1 MKPIFN
7 PTSEQCFELVG
18 EGVYNF
24 VRHKERID
32 KLVKEGRYAE
42 ACECRFEAFQLLAE
56 ALPEDEA
63 MPLSWEHNNSRAA
76 VAILYGSAVD
86 HFRIGDLEMS
96 MAQLE
101 LLLECDPED
110 HFEGVNLLALC
121 YIAAGEW
128 EAFDDLVIDLTDKSA
143 EAVVARLWASFER
156 DGELDKELLKLLRTR
171 HKHYYEELTATE
183 HPDDE
188 AFRRDIASD
197 RPSQS
202 AEAREWWLLT
212 EPLWSEFPE
221 FIDKMKDGDKRVG
234 LIF

>member
-7 PTSEQCFELVG
+7 PTAEQCFELEAQG
-18 EGVYNF
+18 PYNF
-24 VRHKERID
+24 TKLKEGID
-32 KLVKEGRYAE
+32 RLVAEGRYNE
-42 ACECRFEAFQLLAE
+42 ACERRYEAFQLLAD

-63 MPLSWEHNNSRAA
+63 MPLKWEHNNSRAA
-76 VAILYGSAVD
+76 ISILYGSAVD

-121 YIAAGEW
+121 YIAAEEW
-128 EAFDDLVIDLTDKSA
+128 EAFEELVIDLTDKSA
-143 EAVVARLWASFER
+143 EAVVARLWASFEQ
-156 DGELDKELLKLLRTR
+156 DGKLDNELLKLLRSR
-171 HKHYYEELTATE
+171 HKHFYDELLLEE
-183 HPDDE
+183 HSDDE
-188 AFRRDIASD
+188 KFRQDIASE

-221 FIDKMKDGDKRVG
+221 FIEELKAVK
-234 LIF
+234 

>member
-7 PTSEQCFELVG
+7 PTSEQCFELEAQG
-18 EGVYNF
+18 IYNF
-24 VRHKERID
+24 IRHKESVDR
-32 KLVKEGRYAE
+32 LVKEGRYNE
-42 ACECRFEAFQLLAE
+42 ACERRYEAFQLLAE
-56 ALPEDEA
+56 TLPEDEA
-63 MPLSWEHNNSRAA
+63 MPLCWEHNNSRAA
-76 VAILYGSAVD
+76 ISILYGSAVD

-121 YIAAGEW
+121 YIATEEW

-143 EAVVARLWASFER
+143 EAVIARLWASFER
-156 DGELDKELLKLLRTR
+156 NGGMDKELLKLLRTR
-171 HKHYYEELTATE
+171 HKHYYEELIAAE

-197 RPSQS
+197 RPTPT

-212 EPLWSEFPE
+212 EPLWREFPE
-221 FIDKMKDGDKRVG
+221 FIYKLKGER
-234 LIF
+234 

>member
-7 PTSEQCFELVG
+7 PTSEQCFELEG

-24 VRHKERID
+24 VKHKEVID
-32 KLVKEGRYAE
+32 KLVKEGRYNE
-42 ACECRFEAFQLLAE
+42 ACERRYEAFQHLAE

-63 MPLSWEHNNSRAA
+63 MPLRWEHNNSRAA
-76 VAILYGSAVD
+76 ISILYGSAVD

-121 YIAAGEW
+121 YIAMQEW
-128 EAFDDLVIDLTDKSA
+128 EAFDELAIDLTDKSS
-143 EAVVARLWASFER
+143 EAVVARLWASLER
-156 DGELDKELLKLLRTR
+156 NGAFDKELLKLLHSRY
-171 HKHYYEELTATE
+171 KHLYDELIATE

-188 AFRRDIASD
+188 AFRRDISSE
-197 RPSQS
+197 RPSQR

-221 FIDKMKDGDKRVG
+221 FINQLKREN
-234 LIF
+234 

>member
-7 PTSEQCFELVG
+7 PTAEQCFEL
-18 EGVYNF
+18 EGQGAYNF
-24 VRHKERID
+24 VKHKEAID
-32 KLVKEGRYAE
+32 KLVKEGRYSE
-42 ACECRFEAFQLLAE
+42 ACERRYEAFQLLAD

-63 MPLSWEHNNSRAA
+63 MPLCWEHNNSRAA
-76 VAILYGSAVD
+76 IAILYGSAVD

-121 YIAAGEW
+121 YIATEEW
-128 EAFDDLVIDLTDKSA
+128 DAFDDLTIDLTDKSA

-156 DGELDKELLKLLRTR
+156 DGALDKDLLKLLRSR
-171 HKHYYEELTATE
+171 YKHFYEELTAEE

-188 AFRRDIASD
+188 AFRRDITSE

-221 FIDKMKDGDKRVG
+221 FICELKDER
-234 LIF
+234 

>member
-1 MKPIFN
+1 MRPIFN
-7 PTSEQCFELVG
+7 PTSEQCFELEGQG
-18 EGVYNF
+18 EYNF
-24 VRHKERID
+24 IKHKEVID
-32 KLVKEGRYAE
+32 RLVSEGRYEE
-42 ACECRFEAFQLLAE
+42 ACERRYEAFQTLAD

-63 MPLSWEHNNSRAA
+63 MPLRWEHSNSRAA
-76 VAILYGSAVD
+76 MAILYGSAVD

-121 YIAAGEW
+121 YIATEEW
-128 EAFDDLVIDLTDKSA
+128 DAFDDLLIDLTDKSS

-156 DGELDKELLKLLRTR
+156 TGVLDKELLKLLRSR
-171 HKHYYEELTATE
+171 HKHFYEELISEE

-188 AFRRDIASD
+188 RFRRDISSE
-197 RPSQS
+197 RPSQG

-221 FIDKMKDGDKRVG
+221 FIEELRKN
-234 LIF
+234 

>member
-7 PTSEQCFELVG
+7 PTPEQCFELEG
-18 EGVYNF
+18 QGVYNF
-24 VRHKERID
+24 VKHKEAID
-32 KLVKEGRYAE
+32 KLVAEGRYNE
-42 ACECRFEAFQLLAE
+42 ACERRYEAFQLLAD
-56 ALPEDEA
+56 ALPEEEA
-63 MPLSWEHNNSRAA
+63 IPLKWEHNNSRAA
-76 VAILYGSAVD
+76 IAILYGSAVD

-121 YIAAGEW
+121 YIAAEEW
-128 EAFDDLVIDLTDKSA
+128 EAFDELIIDLTDKSA
-143 EAVVARLWASFER
+143 EAVVARLWASMER
-156 DGELDKELLKLLRTR
+156 DGELDKELLKLLRSR
-171 HKHYYEELTATE
+171 HKNFYEELISEE
-183 HPDDE
+183 HSDDE
-188 AFRRDIASD
+188 RFRKDIASE

-221 FIDKMKDGDKRVG
+221 FVEELKRG
-234 LIF
+234 R